1 MGGGGDSTR
10 SSVTALGNLA
20 MACVANTER
29 DRELR
34 VDDPIAPKLLRWN
47 DGWVAAARL
56 NLLHPA
62 IRLATERIM
71 PGTYSFSLARMK
83 HMDLTL
89 RQETA
94 AGIDSLVILGAGYDT
109 RAYRMQRELA
119 GVRVFEVD
127 HPATSRDKQRR
138 IAKAL
143 GSAPENVDFVEVD
156 LARQDLLEQLAAR
169 GHRRSTRTLFLLS
182 GVSMYLPERAMLKL
196 LDQVAA
202 HSSERT
208 SLLFDYID
216 PRVLIEPDRYYGK
229 EWVSRATKIG
239 EEPRWGIR
247 ASEAGA
253 LLASRG
259 LELVSNLDADE
270 LTARYLRRANGS
282 TVARPFQF
290 GAIAHAFPG
299 RVPGCQ
305 RGD

>member
-1 MGGGGDSTR
+1 MGRNGEGTR

-34 VDDPIAPKLLRWN
+34 ADDTIAPKLLRWD

-56 NLLHPA
+56 HLLHPA

-71 PGTYSFSLARMK
+71 PGIYGFSLARMK
-83 HMDLTL
+83 HMDLIL

-109 RAYRMQRELA
+109 RPYRMQRELS
-119 GVRVFEVD
+119 GVQVFEVD

-138 IAKAL
+138 VAQAL
-143 GSAPENVDFVEVD
+143 GSVPENVDFVEVD
-156 LARQDLLEQLAAR
+156 LARKDLLDELAAL

-182 GVSMYLPERAMLKL
+182 GVSMYLPEEAMFNL
-196 LDQVAA
+196 LDQVAT

-208 SLLFDYID
+208 SVLFDYID
-216 PRVLIEPDRYYGK
+216 ANVLIEPDLFYGK
-229 EWVSRATKIG
+229 EWVSRAAKIG
-239 EEPRWGIR
+239 EDPRWGIR
-247 ASEAGA
+247 AGGARA
-253 LLASRG
+253 LLAPRG
-259 LELVSNLDADE
+259 LDLVSDLDADE
-270 LTARYLRRANGS
+270 LTARYLRRDDGS

-299 RVPGCQ
+299 
-305 RGD
+305 